1 MEDSTVPRAIRN
13 TIECTLREPSIVMN
27 HACGASRGGCATVAF
42 AHRATKELSVK
53 KVLTFACSC
62 DKISFV
68 TEICDMNF

>member
-1 MEDSTVPRAIRN
+1 MEDSTVPRSIRN

-42 AHRATKELSVK
+42 ARRATKELSVK
-53 KVLTFACSC
+53 KVLTFVCSC
-62 DKISFV
+62 DKISFI

>member
-42 AHRATKELSVK
+42 AHRARKEL
-53 KVLTFACSC
+53 
-62 DKISFV
+62 
-68 TEICDMNF
+68 